1 MKFNNKKFF
10 GILFGCFIGVPI
22 VSFVLLSSVI
32 LPSRKLTPLVVNLA
46 NEYLD
51 ASLTCDRIE
60 LTYFETY
67 PYLGIAIDKGTLTT
81 TVATDSMS
89 VNVLLN
95 KPDTLVSFDQCIVSF
110 NPLAYIFKQTIGIQ
124 EIHIKNPSIYGYT
137 NQKGINNW
145 DIVNSANQMLE
156 DSTAQ
161 QSTALP
167 AIYVEQMRIENGTV
181 TFYDNPK
188 EVYTKVEGFYLN
200 LNGNMI
206 STTSELKLKTGW
218 NAFQFYSSVYS
229 LENKLKLDLESD
241 FVISDNMRRITLNHT
256 EMLVNKLPFNLT
268 GSIFNDEK
276 LNQLDITLKY
286 GLEVENL
293 NTLLAFAPKS
303 MMDQLNMKTK
313 GSIVLNGAINGIL
326 TDSIY
331 PIITVDCVLKDGS
344 IENKNTNDKINEL
357 QLHVGMRL
365 DMAHSDSSHI
375 SLKKFFIKSNTSA
388 FSMNGSVTDLLVNPE
403 IEAKLKGNIN
413 FTELSKMLISPDT
426 LVATGDLVV
435 DMNTKFRLNDLISAN
450 YGKINS
456 QGSLSIDDFKV
467 VSIPYDINLMITK
480 ARLLLDSHHQ
490 SDLSTEE
497 NYMNGTLA
505 VDSIHVN
512 WKEHV
517 ITRLGNLE
525 LSLSAPP
532 IIDTTSIIPLHASVK
547 FSTLKTLMPDSV
559 WLWSGMSEL
568 KGSIGPSK
576 TNKKRAVI
584 NAVMEMD
591 SLAYLYPQYR
601 SAVLLTGSKFKIK
614 AFPFTLDSAFVNRRK
629 STMMKKMNQPSTK
642 RNSNEA
648 FLLSSSSGILKQ
660 WDIRGSVLF
669 DKFKASTPLF
679 PIPVSMSGST
689 VKFTTNDVSLSNAKL
704 QLGESDLTLSGEI
717 SGLRSVLLKGGKL
730 KGKLDVH
737 SNLID
742 CNQLISAISSGMIYS
757 EELAQKKLNPVRSI
771 TSDSIA
777 QTDNFVDF
785 ETAAVLINDSTE
797 ATSVDTT
804 GLFILP
810 NFLNLDLHI
819 LAKKINFKDL
829 NLENVLG
836 EVLFKNQKIQL
847 TDLKAMSNMGDF
859 DLTMNY
865 VAKNKKEG
873 SMGFDLNL
881 KNMQVDG
888 LIGLFPAID
897 SLMPMMRSFKGVV
910 DCQIAATSKLDSSF
924 SIVLPSL
931 HAATYMRGKDMVL
944 MDGEALAEI
953 SKTLM
958 FKNKKENHISNIAV
972 DVIIKDNTI
981 EIFPFLIEID
991 RYRVAVGGTH
1001 NLDMT
1006 YDYHISVLKSPVPFK
1021 LGVDVTGNLDDFKYR
1036 ITKCKYKNIFKPTKI
1051 SEIDTTQIN
1060 LRKKVY
1066 DKIKHEIESSINS
1079 KHILSKNLID

>member
-1 MKFNNKKFF
+1 MKIYNKKFF
-10 GILFGCFIGVPI
+10 GILFGCLIGIPI
-22 VSFVLLSSVI
+22 VSFVVLSSVI

-89 VNVLLN
+89 TNILLN
-95 KPDTLVSFDQCIVSF
+95 NPDTLVSFDQCIVSF
-110 NPLAYIFKQTIGIQ
+110 NPLAYVFNRTIGIQ
-124 EIHIKNPSIYGYT
+124 EIYIKKPSIYGYT
-137 NQKGINNW
+137 NKQGINNW
-145 DIVNSANQMLE
+145 DIVNSANQALE
-156 DSTAQ
+156 DSTE

-188 EVYTKVEGFYLN
+188 ALYTKIEGFYFN
-200 LNGNMI
+200 LNGNMT
-206 STTSELKLKTGW
+206 SATSELKLKTGW
-218 NAFQFYSSVYS
+218 DAFKFYSSVYS

-241 FVISDNMRRITLNHT
+241 FVISDNMKRITLNHA

-276 LNQLDITLKY
+276 LNQLDIDLKY
-286 GLEVENL
+286 GLEVDDL

-303 MMDQLNMKTK
+303 MIDQLNMKAK
-313 GSIVLNGAINGIL
+313 GSIVLNGAVNGIL

-331 PIITVDCVLKDGS
+331 PIITADCALKNGS
-344 IENKNTNDKINEL
+344 VENKSTNDKIKEL
-357 QLHVGMRL
+357 QLHVGMKL

-375 SLKKFFIKSNTSA
+375 SLKNFFIKSNTSA
-388 FSMNGSVTDLLVNPE
+388 FSMNGSVTDLLINPE

-413 FTELSKMLISPDT
+413 FTELSKMLMSPDT
-426 LVATGDLVV
+426 LVATGDVAV
-435 DMNTKFRLNDLISAN
+435 DMNTKFRLNDLIAAN
-450 YGKINS
+450 YGKIKS
-456 QGSLSIDDFKV
+456 QGSLNIDDFKI
-467 VSIPYDINLMITK
+467 VSIPYDINLLITK

-497 NYMNGTLA
+497 KYMNGTLA

-532 IIDTTSIIPLHASVK
+532 SIDTTAIIPLHAHAK
-547 FSTLKTLMPDSV
+547 FSTFRTLMPDSV
-559 WLWSGMSEL
+559 WLWSGKSEI
-568 KGSIGPSK
+568 KGSIGPSE

-584 NAVMEMD
+584 NAVVRMD

-601 SAVLLTGSKFKIK
+601 SAILLTGGNFNIN
-614 AFPFTLDSAFVNRRK
+614 AFPFTRDTAFVNKRK
-629 STMMKKMNQPSTK
+629 RMMMQKINQTNTK
-642 RNSNEA
+642 RKKKEE
-648 FLLSSSSGILKQ
+648 FLSSTSSGILKK
-660 WDIRGSVLF
+660 WDLRGSVLF

-679 PIPVSMSGST
+679 PIPISMRGST
-689 VKFTTNDVSLSNAKL
+689 IKFTTNDVSLSNAKL
-704 QLGESDLTLSGEI
+704 QLGDSDLTLSGNI

-730 KGKLDVH
+730 NGKLDVR

-742 CNQLISAISSGMIYS
+742 CNQLISAISSGIIYA
-757 EELAQKKLNPVRSI
+757 EELVQNKLNPGQSIAVDSI
-771 TSDSIA
+771 TETVD
-777 QTDNFVDF
+777 FVDF
-785 ETAAVLINDSTE
+785 EAATVLINDSTE
-797 ATSVDTT
+797 AVSLDTT
-804 GLFILP
+804 GLFVLP
-810 NFLNLDLHI
+810 KFLNLDLHM
-819 LAKKINFKDL
+819 LAKKINFKEL

-836 EVLFKNQKIQL
+836 EILFKDQKIQL
-847 TDLKAMSNMGDF
+847 TDLKATSNMGDF

-873 SMGFDLNL
+873 STGFDLNM
-881 KNMQVDG
+881 KNIQVDG

-910 DCQIAATSKLDSSF
+910 DCQIAATSKLDSTF

-944 MDGEALAEI
+944 MDGEAFAEI

-958 FKNKKENHISNIAV
+958 FKNKKENHINNIAV
-972 DVIIKDNTI
+972 DMIIKDNKI
-981 EIFPFLIEID
+981 EIFPFLVEID

-1036 ITKCKYKNIFKPTKI
+1036 ITKCKYKNIFKPTKT
-1051 SEIDTTQIN
+1051 SKIDTTQIN
-1060 LRKKVY
+1060 LRQKVY
-1066 DKIKHEIESSINS
+1066 DAIKHEIESSIKA
-1079 KHILSKNLID
+1079 KHVLSKDSIH